1 MPDQAID
8 VEKLVARV
16 KSAIRASDLSTRP
29 STNDVVVNAVDLT
42 LKVVRD
48 LEAGGEAKWKVP
60 FIGLELGAHGSRKWS
75 STNTLAISFVP
86 PRPRAVLGGA
96 PQVMDLDS
104 DLLQAITMVR
114 ASVAAAAAEEP
125 KFELKGATVEIS
137 FGVTDSG
144 GLSLIAKA
152 DATSDTTQTLRLA
165 LGGPTS

>member
-1 MPDQAID
+1 
-8 VEKLVARV
+8 
-16 KSAIRASDLSTRP
+16 
-29 STNDVVVNAVDLT
+29 
-42 LKVVRD
+42 
-48 LEAGGEAKWKVP
+48 
-60 FIGLELGAHGSRKWS
+60 
-75 STNTLAISFVP
+75 
-86 PRPRAVLGGA
+86 
-96 PQVMDLDS
+96 MDLDS